1 MDGATESRVLEMC
14 QAVRRTC
21 HTGGVL
27 LLAIVVVV
35 VVALAAASPTDPTW
49 IGGIYDNGDH
59 DDAILALLAIEG
71 LASEPVVQ
79 LAAAEAVQA
88 FHAAPPPAAPSYRV
102 EVGHSR
108 SPPLA

>member
-1 MDGATESRVLEMC
+1 MC
-14 QAVRRTC
+14 QAVGRTC
-21 HTGGVL
+21 HTGSVL
-27 LLAIVVVV
+27 LLAVV
-35 VVALAAASPTDPTW
+35 VVAVAGLAAASPTDPTW
-49 IGGIYDNGDH
+49 IGGIYDNGDY

-71 LASEPVVQ
+71 LTCEPVIA

-88 FHAAPPPAAPSYRV
+88 FHAIPLPAARSYPV

>member
-1 MDGATESRVLEMC
+1 MC

-21 HTGGVL
+21 HTGSVL

-49 IGGIYDNGDH
+49 IGGIYDNGDY

-71 LASEPVVQ
+71 LTCEPVIA

-88 FHAAPPPAAPSYRV
+88 FLAIPLPAAPSYPV

>member
-1 MDGATESRVLEMC
+1 MC
-14 QAVRRTC
+14 QAVGRTC
-21 HTGGVL
+21 HTSSVL
-27 LLAIVVVV
+27 LLAVV
-35 VVALAAASPTDPTW
+35 VVAVAGLAAASPTDPTW
-49 IGGIYDNGDH
+49 IGGIYDNGDY

-71 LASEPVVQ
+71 LTSEPVIA

-88 FHAAPPPAAPSYRV
+88 FLAIPLPAAPSYPV